1 MQPARE
7 IEYEIVSK
15 VEYDEF
21 ITVLRNSG
29 LAERRPVDEPDRIEK
44 MLKHANLF
52 VTARDKGQ
60 LVGVARSLTDFSFI
74 CYLSDLAVDK
84 AYQGQGIGRTL
95 MALTKKHAGCR
106 SILLS
111 APAALDYY
119 KHCGLNAL
127 DNAFDFS
134 SLKDDLGEQAC
145 SLP

>member
-1 MQPARE
+1 MSG
-7 IEYEIVSK
+7 IEYEITLEVG
-15 VEYDEF
+15 YDEF
-21 ITVLRNSG
+21 IAVLRSSG
-29 LAERRPVDEPDRIEK
+29 LAERRPVDEPERIQK

-52 VTARDKGQ
+52 VTARDQGR
-60 LVGVARSLTDFSFI
+60 LVGIARALTDFSFI

-95 MALTKKHAGCR
+95 MEMTKERAGCR

-119 KHCGLNAL
+119 KHCGLHAL

-134 SLKDDLGEQAC
+134 QIEDRR
-145 SLP
+145 